1 MSVASDTMNRENGSA
16 PVTPSASSGQ
26 ALSEVEGSKANLC

>member
-16 PVTPSASSGQ
+16 PVT
-26 ALSEVEGSKANLC
+26 LSEVEGSKANLC